1 MLKDSALRQLQA
13 EFVVLV
19 NFWSSDIFVNNSTSD
34 LVLNFV
40 HSNFPGGILRQ
51 CLRLVCTCAVRNCL
65 ECKEKMTPSS
75 SASQNRQVMPSSSS
89 QQTVEETN
97 SSRVSNCLEFFA
109 AILVFSK
116 LWRRWLKWSSVRL
129 WVPWVVS
136 SVPTR
141 TVPLWSESNLIR
153 PKLEADHCASIFLL
167 FPIKINWKFGADKLS
182 VPRIG
187 NSSNVS
193 GRS

>member
-1 MLKDSALRQLQA
+1 MPKADKALGEENEGHGFLNKNSANRPPVFFSHNLGLEMLKDSALRQLQA

-19 NFWSSDIFVNNSTSD
+19 NFWSSNIFVNNSTSG

-97 SSRVSNCLEFFA
+97 SSRVSFCLEFF
-109 AILVFSK
+109 L
-116 LWRRWLKWSSVRL
+116 
-129 WVPWVVS
+129 
-136 SVPTR
+136 
-141 TVPLWSESNLIR
+141 
-153 PKLEADHCASIFLL
+153 LL
-167 FPIKINWKFGADKLS
+167 FWFSPSCDEGGS
-182 VPRIG
+182 
-187 NSSNVS
+187 S
-193 GRS
+193 GRASDFGPHE